1 MNLVNGQND
10 QLLKVAPLLAM
21 IPDWVRL
28 REKGC
33 SFILMLDGEI

>member
-21 IPDWVRL
+21 IPDW
-28 REKGC
+28 C
-33 SFILMLDGEI
+33 A